1 MRLMPLLTLLIVL
14 PTWAESRVHVAVAT
28 NFRPLL
34 EKLNAR
40 FEAETNDSVTLS
52 SGATGVLYHQV
63 LSGAPYDV
71 LLAADRRTPQVL
83 ADTLHSQPE
92 DLRCYARGKLA
103 LVGGQP
109 AQLADPK
116 LSLAIANPATAPYG
130 VAATAV
136 LSRNTFSAGTDRK
149 LVRGNN
155 AMQAYQFW
163 HAGSVDLALVPLALA
178 GPDASAIPA
187 AWHPPIDQYALLLP
201 TGQDKPAAR
210 RYFNWLFSNSVQTE
224 ILAAGYD
231 PCL

>member
-1 MRLMPLLTLLIVL
+1 MRLLPLLALLVVL
-14 PTWAESRVHVAVAT
+14 PTWAESQVHVAVAT

-34 EKLNAR
+34 EKLNVR
-40 FEAETNDSVTLS
+40 FETETDYTVVLS

-71 LLAADRRTPQVL
+71 LLAADRRTPEALVKKL
-83 ADTLHSQPE
+83 ETQP
-92 DLRCYARGKLA
+92 DKLRCYARGKLA
-103 LVGGQP
+103 LAGGQP
-109 AQLADPK
+109 GQLADPK
-116 LSLAIANPATAPYG
+116 LSVAIANPATAPYG

-136 LSRNTFSAGTDRK
+136 LSREAFLAGASRK

-163 HAGSVDLALVPLALA
+163 HAGSVDLALVPRALA

-187 AWHPPIDQYALLLP
+187 AWHPPIDQFALLLP
-201 TGQDKPAAR
+201 SGQHKQAAQ
-210 RYFNWLFSNSVQTE
+210 RYFNWLFSATVQAE